1 MSIAGPI
8 CESTDIFCTDT
19 MLAVEAD
26 DLLVIQDVGAYGFSL
41 SSNYNTRPR
50 IAELLIENGDIH
62 IVRER
67 ETISDLYKLEK
78 VKIHG

>member
-1 MSIAGPI
+1 
-8 CESTDIFCTDT
+8 
-19 MLAVEAD
+19 MLTVEAD
-26 DLLVIQDVGAYGFSL
+26 DLLVLEDVGAYGFSL

-67 ETISDLYKLEK
+67 ETISDLCKLEK
-78 VKIHG
+78 VKVHD